1 MGAPTSGDL
10 HVIGFFFSV
19 EPLEFVELFV
29 PVFED
34 WTEHHRFFEVLR
46 MELRAE
52 VSVHLRGGAEVVSR
66 GRVTS

>member
-19 EPLEFVELFV
+19 ESLEFVEFFV

-34 WTEHHRFFEVLR
+34 WTEHHRFFEVLI

-52 VSVHLRGGAEVVSR
+52 VSVHLRSGC
-66 GRVTS
+66 

>member
-1 MGAPTSGDL
+1 VPPSGDL
-10 HVIGFFFSV
+10 HVIGFFLSE
-19 EPLEFVELFV
+19 EPLEFVEFFV